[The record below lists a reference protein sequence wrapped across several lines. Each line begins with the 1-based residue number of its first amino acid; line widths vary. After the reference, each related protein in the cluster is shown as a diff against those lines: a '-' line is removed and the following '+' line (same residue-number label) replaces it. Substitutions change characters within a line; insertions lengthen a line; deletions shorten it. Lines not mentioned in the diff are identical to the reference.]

1 MLFGG
6 FSSTRVTKFNVVS
19 TNPYFEKL
27 ADLWQ
32 IWPYSRYR
40 GIGGVDG
47 RSAVAEPA
55 AADHAWPWRSRAEHA
70 LLM

>member
-6 FSSTRVTKFNVVS
+6 FSSTRVTKSNLGCRE
-19 TNPYFEKL
+19 NPYFEKL

-40 GIGGVDG
+40 GPDSAHAVRGV
-47 RSAVAEPA
+47 
-55 AADHAWPWRSRAEHA
+55 SRVICG
-70 LLM
+70 